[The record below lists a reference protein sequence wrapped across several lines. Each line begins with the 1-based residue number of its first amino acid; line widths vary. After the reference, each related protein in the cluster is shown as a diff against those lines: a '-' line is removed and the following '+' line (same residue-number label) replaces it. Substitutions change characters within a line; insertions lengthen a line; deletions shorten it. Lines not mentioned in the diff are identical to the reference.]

1 MSKKIFIPS
10 TNLRKDLVTL
20 SKSFIR
26 SENSIPMGYSH
37 GYGCF
42 PYDLDSV
49 SMYDDYGYYNDDG
62 DDDSAWAEYYDS
74 YTSKKDKKGKKDSKR
89 GGKRGHRGRSRI
101 IDINEPY
108 SGEEDMLED
117 DYDEGKTIIY
127 YPDYHEKENRFEFS
141 SLEEFK
147 NFCSSMN
154 YNIPKDVETWISYNT
169 VCHCCLSSEGL
180 SNGVYEIIAEESYGV
195 LFYEVCGVDEL

>member
-26 SENSIPMGYSH
+26 RENSVSVGYSY
-37 GYGCF
+37 GYGY
-42 PYDLDSV
+42 PYDLDG
-49 SMYDDYGYYNDDG
+49 MYDDFGYNDDY
-62 DDDSAWAEYYDS
+62 DDDSAWVEYYNS
-74 YTSKKDKKGKKDSKR
+74 YCGKKGKKDSKKDSKR
-89 GGKRGHRGRSRI
+89 GGHRGHRGRSRI
-101 IDINEPY
+101 IDINKPF

-127 YPDYHEKENRFEFS
+127 YPDYHDKENRFEFF

-147 NFCSSMN
+147 NFCNSMN

-180 SNGVYEIIAEESYGV
+180 SNGVYEIVAEESYGV
-195 LFYEVCGVDEL
+195 LFYEVCDADEL